1 MVYRCIYSVVFYLA
15 IPMVLVR
22 LLYRSL
28 KEPLYRVAI
37 AERFGC
43 YKIPDNSFPLGEVPS
58 SEATSFKE
66 APGENSLDK
75 ERPRNKDQKGELKKE
90 TSGPIWIHAVSAGET
105 IAAVPLIR
113 RLVAKGYLCLVTH
126 MTPTGRQR
134 VEVLLAD
141 EIRAGTVKYC
151 YAPYDLPGSLKRF
164 IKNNRPR
171 ALLTIDTELWPN
183 TIAVCR
189 ANQIHTVLI
198 NGRLS
203 ARSAKGYARL
213 APLIGPMLATIDL
226 LTVQTRQHRD
236 RFLALGVA
244 PERLHVT
251 GSIKFDGEYAT
262 GHSERKSRLIL
273 LIGNRAVLLGA
284 STHEGEES
292 VLLQAFIAAKPN
304 FEDGLLVLVPRHT
317 HRTERVLDLCDE
329 AGLKVQRFSDIGH
342 GVSIGDDIDV
352 LLVDVMGE
360 LEGFYEFARIAFVGG
375 SLVPVGGHNL
385 LEAVRAGA
393 PVIMGPHLD
402 NIEDIAAL
410 FLAAGG
416 MLVATNQNVFTRCVT
431 DMLSDEGERTA
442 QIKAANQVLAENRG
456 SLDRAEAL
464 VLSLIDPS

>member
-1 MVYRCIYSVVFYLA
+1 MVYRFIYSVVFYLA
-15 IPMVLVR
+15 IPLVLVR

-43 YKIPDNSFPLGEVPS
+43 YKILDDSFLLGEEPS
-58 SEATSFKE
+58 
-66 APGENSLDK
+66 DK
-75 ERPRNKDQKGELKKE
+75 EPEGKRDQKSEPRNL

-113 RLVAKGYLCLVTH
+113 RLVAKGYVCLVTH

-141 EIRAGTVKYC
+141 EIRVGTVKYC
-151 YAPYDLPGSLKRF
+151 YAPYDLRGFVQRF

-183 TIAVCR
+183 TIAACR
-189 ANQIHTVLI
+189 ANHIHTVLI

-203 ARSAKGYARL
+203 ARSAKGYARI
-213 APLIGPMLATIDL
+213 APLIGPMLTTIDL
-226 LTVQTRQHRD
+226 LTVQTHQHRE

-262 GHSERKSRLIL
+262 DHSERKFRLNS
-273 LIGNRAVLLGA
+273 LIGSRAVLLGA

-292 VLLQAFIAAKPN
+292 ALLQAYIAAKLN
-304 FEDGLLVLVPRHT
+304 IHDGLLVLVPRHT
-317 HRTERVLDLCDE
+317 HRTQRVLDLCDE
-329 AGLKVQRFSDIGH
+329 AGVEVQRFSDLGQQA
-342 GVSIGDDIDV
+342 SLDDDIDV

-360 LEGFYEFARIAFVGG
+360 LEGFYEFAQIAFVGG

-393 PVIMGPHLD
+393 PLVMGPHLD

-410 FLAAGG
+410 FLAAEG
-416 MLVATNQNVFTRCVT
+416 MFIATNAEDLTRYVT
-431 DMLSDEGERTA
+431 AMLADELKRST
-442 QIKAANQVLAENRG
+442 QISAANQVLAENRG

-464 VLSLIDPS
+464 VLSLIGLPLMTPS